1 MWNALKIITNI
12 KGLSDLCAL
21 ISEWKNFCE
30 DLLLSFQ
37 NLKHQHVATGQY
49 TVRITAKKKN

>member
-37 NLKHQHVATGQY
+37 NLKHQHVIAL
-49 TVRITAKKKN
+49 